1 MVPMR
6 STAPEPKAK
15 ELVLCA
21 LDPAATYLY
30 RPSVKTH
37 MCNALRCGATHHEIM
52 EVLEIVSVIG
62 IHGVLMATPV
72 LEHAFQVS
80 DESLPSQEFAAS

>member
-1 MVPMR
+1 
-6 STAPEPKAK
+6 
-15 ELVLCA
+15 
-21 LDPAATYLY
+21 
-30 RPSVKTH
+30 